1 MKSISITL
9 LAVSFAAIAAAQQTQ
24 IGTAPTPTATQEI
37 RSWGDGPVRHLMT
50 KDEMRQW
57 KDVKSDAEAQ
67 AFIDL
72 FWARRDPTPDTPRNE
87 FKEDFEARVLFADKN
102 FAGGKETGS
111 LSDRGKVFILLG
123 PPEHVSGR
131 AGDQS
136 VSSIRGAG
144 TSAPVNSSGGILVP
158 SAEREENRQIW
169 TYAHDK
175 KPKFVPQADFVIVFT
190 DSGNNDWHMAHTERS
205 NADGIL
211 LTAVNASIVN
221 PNLKKAPVYAE
232 PKPAHPTAFKS
243 ADLKT
248 AFEQFRAGSSDSIGS
263 AILTD
268 AEFVSS
274 EGVHFISAQMY
285 APSGTDISAG
295 QKLTFLSVLEDKDGK
310 VVDVREDPV
319 TMIGSGTDSY
329 VDKSIEIEP
338 GTYTATFALADNGKI
353 LAARKTPVTVQG
365 LDPNAVALTPLL
377 LSSNVYPMK
386 TTWHPTDPFVFGGLK
401 VIPKGDQ
408 TFANNGDLWYF
419 VELHNPGVTDAG
431 IPNMRVRVQINGKTA
446 KGPVELKI
454 PMQDTQVTK
463 LPQEKNRYALGV
475 AIPLE
480 GFVPGD
486 YTMKIRVS
494 DVVLGKDYDFE
505 KAFKVRG

>member
-1 MKSISITL
+1 MKTLSITV
-9 LAVSFAAIAAAQQTQ
+9 LAVCFAAIATAQQPP
-24 IGTAPTPTATQEI
+24 IGTSPTPTPTQEI

-50 KDEMRQW
+50 KDEARQW
-57 KDVKSDAEAQ
+57 KEVKTDAEAQ

-102 FAGGKETGS
+102 FAGGKETGA

-123 PPEHVSGR
+123 PPEQVSGR

-136 VSSIRGAG
+136 VSSIRGATG
-144 TSAPVNSSGGILVP
+144 STAVGSGVALP
-158 SAEREENRQIW
+158 SAQREENRQVW

-175 KPKFVPQADFVIVFT
+175 KPKFVPQPDFVIVFT
-190 DSGNNDWHMAHTERS
+190 DSGNNDYHMAHTERS

-211 LTAVNASIVN
+211 LSAVNAAIVN

-232 PKPAHPTAFKS
+232 PKPTHPTAFKS

-248 AFEQFRAGSSDSIGS
+248 AYEQFRAGSADSVGS
-263 AILTD
+263 ANLTD

-274 EGVHFISAQMY
+274 EGVHFVSAQMY
-285 APSGTDISAG
+285 APAGTEISAG
-295 QKLTFLSVLEDKDGK
+295 QKLTFLSVIEDKDGK

-319 TMIGSGTDSY
+319 TMIASGNDAY
-329 VDKSIEIEP
+329 VDKSIELEP

-353 LAARKTPVTVQG
+353 LSAKKTPISVMG
-365 LDPNAVALTPLL
+365 LDPNAVALTPMF

-386 TTWHPTDPFVFGGLK
+386 TTWHPTDPFTFGGLK
-401 VIPKGDQ
+401 VIPKGDA
-408 TFANNGDLWYF
+408 TFAPNGDLWYF
-419 VELHNPGVTDAG
+419 VEIHNPGVTDAG
-431 IPNMRVRVQINGKTA
+431 VPNMRVRVDISGKTA
-446 KGPVELKI
+446 KGPVQMKL
-454 PMQDTQVTK
+454 PMQDANVTK
-463 LPQEKNRYALGV
+463 LQQEKNRYALGY
-475 AIPLE
+475 AIPLD
-480 GFVPGD
+480 GFVPGE
-486 YTMKIRVS
+486 YTMKIRVT